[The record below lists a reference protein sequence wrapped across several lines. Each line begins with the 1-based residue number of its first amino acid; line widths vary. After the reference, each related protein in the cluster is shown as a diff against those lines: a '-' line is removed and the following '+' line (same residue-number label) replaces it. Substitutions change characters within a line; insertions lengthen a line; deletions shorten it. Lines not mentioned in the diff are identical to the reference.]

1 MASKST
7 TNIHNEAQKL
17 AVWTLLI
24 LLWCGAN
31 YAQALLKQRDTQ
43 LAAVK
48 AQLNEGQL
56 EKTRLQEIS
65 EEMSSKISSMEAQ
78 MQEVSEQRLT
88 YINAL

>member
-1 MASKST
+1 MDPFDF
-7 TNIHNEAQKL
+7 
-17 AVWTLLI
+17 VVV
-24 LLWCGAN
+24 CAN